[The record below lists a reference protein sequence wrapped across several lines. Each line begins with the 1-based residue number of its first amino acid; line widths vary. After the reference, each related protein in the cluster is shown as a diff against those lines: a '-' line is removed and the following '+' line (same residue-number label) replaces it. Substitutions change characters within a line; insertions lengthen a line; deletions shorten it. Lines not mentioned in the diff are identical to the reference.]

1 VTCTKGNGTQPVATG
16 PPLPAGTNPL
26 AFPGLASGDLD
37 ILFHAVQA
45 RMARTVGDE
54 FAAACALQG
63 HEANARIR
71 STVLECLND
80 MGQLHSM
87 VNHEVGRRRQL
98 EAQLHD
104 LQGVLA
110 GLQAELLIS
119 KADEFEAR
127 RRARHD
133 GLTNL
138 ANAELFRERLDAA
151 LTQVGAPPLAV
162 LFIDIDHFKAVNDG
176 YGHDTGDAVLRIV
189 AARLTQGVRSMDLV
203 GRVGGDEFA
212 CLLSGVWDRADL
224 QLLVRNLFSA
234 MVSPLKVGALLLSV
248 RPSIGVAMF
257 PADGTTSGKLLHNAD
272 VAMYL
277 AKRRKS
283 GVAFFDERPTH
294 GPLLELDDLAPAV
307 QTGCSGHSAGR
318 GLDARLDA
326 RAVRAPPG
334 AAPARRP
341 PSSAATGSSEGPAFD
356 R

>member
-1 VTCTKGNGTQPVATG
+1 MTYTNGNGKHAGAVATAALMPFG
-16 PPLPAGTNPL
+16 VNPL
-26 AFPGLASGDLD
+26 TFPGLASGDLD

-45 RMARTVGDE
+45 RMTQTVGDD
-54 FAAACALQG
+54 FAAACVMQG
-63 HEANARIR
+63 HEGNARIR
-71 STVLECLND
+71 STVLECLAD

-98 EAQLHD
+98 EAQLRD
-104 LQGVLA
+104 LQVVLA
-110 GLQAELLIS
+110 GVQTELS
-119 KADEFEAR
+119 TSRADEFEAR
-127 RRARHD
+127 RQARHD

-162 LFIDIDHFKAVNDG
+162 LFLDIDHFKAVNDS

-189 AARLTQGVRSMDLV
+189 AGRLTQGVRSMDLV

-212 CLLSGVWDRADL
+212 CLLSGVWNRADL

-248 RPSIGVAMF
+248 RPSIGVAMS

-277 AKRRKS
+277 AKQRKS

-294 GPLLELDDLAPAV
+294 DPDGDAV
-307 QTGCSGHSAGR
+307 IH
-318 GLDARLDA
+318 
-326 RAVRAPPG
+326 V
-334 AAPARRP
+334 
-341 PSSAATGSSEGPAFD
+341 
-356 R
+356 